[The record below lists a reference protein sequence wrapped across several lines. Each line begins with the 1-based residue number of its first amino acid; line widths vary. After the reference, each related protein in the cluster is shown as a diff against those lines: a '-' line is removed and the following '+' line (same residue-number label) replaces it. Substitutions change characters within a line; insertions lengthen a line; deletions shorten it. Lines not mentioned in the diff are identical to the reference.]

1 MARRHKPRRGSLG
14 FSPRKRSA
22 RALPRVRS
30 WALAP
35 TKAPAIE
42 GFAGFK
48 VGMTH
53 AFLVDYRKR
62 STTAGQELSVPVT
75 VVEVPPMR
83 AVGARIYARNP
94 YGKRVVA
101 EVWGENPVQEIGRR
115 ISPHPPSSPEA
126 RLAFGHAAG
135 EDVRLIVH
143 TQPHLITGVSSKT
156 PEIFEVRVAGDQFE
170 DRRAFALTAVG
181 TEVSVDQLTAEGQ
194 FLDVIGVTKG
204 FGFQG
209 HIQRW
214 GVKLQPRKNSKHRR
228 MIGTLGPHN
237 PSFVTYRVPQAGQ
250 TGYHR
255 RTQLNMRVLKV
266 VRDPRTDPIT
276 PAGGFPHY
284 GEVRSACIVLHGSLP
299 GPAKRLLR
307 FRTPMRAR
315 VSTVEKVDLR
325 YFSTR
330 SKQGA

>member
-1 MARRHKPRRGSLG
+1 MARRHRPRRGSLA
-14 FSPRKRSA
+14 FSPRSRAA
-22 RALPRVRS
+22 RPVPRVRS
-30 WALAP
+30 WS
-35 TKAPAIE
+35 PAVKPVSIE

-53 AFLVDYRKR
+53 AFVVDYRKR
-62 STTAGQELSVPVT
+62 STTAGQEVAVPVT
-75 VVEVPPMR
+75 VVEVPPLR
-83 AVGARIYARNP
+83 VAAARLYTRNP
-94 YGKRVVA
+94 YGSRVVS
-101 EVWGENPVQEIGRR
+101 EVWADGLSEELSRR
-115 ISPHPPSSPEA
+115 IPKHSASPPEA
-126 RLAFGHAAG
+126 LETFGKTPG
-135 EDVRLIVH
+135 DEVRLVVH
-143 TQPHLITGVSSKT
+143 TQPKILTGTGSKT
-156 PEIFEVRVAGDQFE
+156 PTLFEVRVSGEKFE
-170 DRRAFALTAVG
+170 DRRSFALQQLG
-181 TEVSVDQLTAEGQ
+181 QEVPAERLTKEGE
-194 FLDVIGVTKG
+194 FVDVIGVTKG

-237 PSFVTYRVPQAGQ
+237 PSFVTYRIPQAGQ
-250 TGYHR
+250 QGYHR
-255 RTQLNMRVLKV
+255 RTQFNMRVLKV

-284 GEVRSACIVLHGSLP
+284 GEVQSSCIVLHGSLP

-307 FRTPMRAR
+307 FRAPMRSHVTA
-315 VSTVEKVDLR
+315 VEKVDLR